1 MVSFVFF
8 LAWAEAAVTAID
20 DNNSWWH
27 KNPVLWLIF
36 LNTIFALV
44 PLANVKSVAKSIIF
58 FWLCYFFVDA
68 SLLGFPLFRP
78 GQLNNNSLKTLPSI
92 NITHLRHSRSM
103 HNHLSAMPLNT
114 YRRRHAQHGIAQHSP
129 TKQHHRDDR
138 YAPPN
143 PIFCSLFS
151 DPLAM
156 VQQQV
161 VVSFRALVYFGTHI
175 VSKDDPGP
183 MPIPVPVWEWS
194 TVKIQIQYDQVQTQT
209 K

>member
-1 MVSFVFF
+1 MSFVFF

-36 LNTIFALV
+36 LNTIFAFV

-68 SLLGFPLFRP
+68 SLRGFPLFRP

-103 HNHLSAMPLNT
+103 HNHLSALNT
-114 YRRRHAQHGIAQHSP
+114 VKEARTARNSTALTHYTTSQGRPLRTAEPDFLFFIFRSP
-129 TKQHHRDDR
+129 RNGSTTGGGVISRTDVLWNTYCFEGR
-138 YAPPN
+138 PRSYAYSWPCVGVIN
-143 PIFCSLFS
+143 C
-151 DPLAM
+151 
-156 VQQQV
+156 
-161 VVSFRALVYFGTHI
+161 
-175 VSKDDPGP
+175 
-183 MPIPVPVWEWS
+183 
-194 TVKIQIQYDQVQTQT
+194 
-209 K
+209 